1 MRKTITRTC
10 GFYGG
15 MEGYMLFC
23 DIHNIFTLEFLISFP
38 FSSHSLICTMM
49 ESLEFK
55 ILLHLTK
62 SSMIKRHYCSLMKD
76 FP

>member
-15 MEGYMLFC
+15 MEGYMLLNHIKKNC
-23 DIHNIFTLEFLISFP
+23 TLEILISFA
-38 FSSHSLICTMM
+38 FTSHSLICTMM